1 MNNIISTGG
10 RTLRHEDWKF
20 EARDGLWYITV
31 PFECEENE
39 DVVMTFLD
47 SDDYI
52 QEHKKEF
59 DALNNGFTRKNEC
72 VITSDIKPTCDMLV
86 EVQKAKLMKGEII
99 YHKNPETGEFMP
111 EWKPEE
117 TGGFGF
123 PFGMLGGMG
132 MPAGTEEMIQNAIDV
147 ETNKVEEP
155 KEEKSKI
162 II

>member
-1 MNNIISTGG
+1 MSNIITTGG
-10 RTLRHEDWKF
+10 RTLKPEDWKF

-31 PFECEENE
+31 PFECDENE

-47 SDDYI
+47 SNDYV
-52 QEHKKEF
+52 QEHKKDF

-72 VITSDIKPTCDMLV
+72 IITSDIKPSCDMLV
-86 EVQKAKLMKGEII
+86 EIQKAKLMKGEII
-99 YHKNPETGEFMP
+99 YHKDPETGEFLP

-117 TGGFGF
+117 SGFGGF

-132 MPAGTEEMIQNAIDV
+132 LPTDIEDMAKSAIDAEV
-147 ETNKVEEP
+147 NK
-155 KEEKSKI
+155 KEESKI